1 MHHHH
6 SILYRLLPI
15 SVSFHPHFSPLVP
28 PCTRRFNLELLPG
41 LLATDTAHGD
51 LSSIILLLASRM
63 ILEDFHRVG
72 PHALLQV
79 CSPQSGTDL
88 VSDYTLAAVL
98 PDLHRLT
105 GKDDGHDGYEAEDH
119 RDGTEADHQRNS
131 GIKIGRET
139 YAV

>member
-15 SVSFHPHFSPLVP
+15 SIFFHPHLSPLVL
-28 PCTRRFNLELLPG
+28 PCTRRSDLELLPG

-51 LSSIILLLASRM
+51 LGSIILLLSSRVVLQNLYG
-63 ILEDFHRVG
+63 IGSDT
-72 PHALLQV
+72 LLQV

-105 GKDDGHDGYEAEDH
+105 GEDDGHDGYEAEDH